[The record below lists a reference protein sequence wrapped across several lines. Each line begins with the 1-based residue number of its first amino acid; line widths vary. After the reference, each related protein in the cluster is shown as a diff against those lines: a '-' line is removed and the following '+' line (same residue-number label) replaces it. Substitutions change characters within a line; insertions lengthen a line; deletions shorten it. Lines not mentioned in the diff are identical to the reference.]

1 MMAEPGD
8 ALWVKIWTGD
18 LQTDLQK
25 RLLTVCGSDRVLKQA
40 QEIAVELC
48 YPYIPE
54 NTGKLIDSVKPTP
67 KGATWKTDYA
77 HYVYAGKVYGPNFR
91 KTDKETGEEVWRS
104 PKGKGSKHPT
114 GRPMKYNYW
123 QVDAKNFTGPTKPL
137 AGPNWVERMLAHD
150 RRRMN
155 LRITAM
161 LKKEIE

>member
-1 MMAEPGD
+1 MAEPGD
-8 ALWVKIWTGD
+8 ALWVKIWAGD

-40 QEIAVELC
+40 QKIAVDLC

-54 NTGKLIDSVKPTP
+54 KTGALIKSVRPTP
-67 KGATWKTDYA
+67 KGATWEAEYA
-77 HYVYAGKVYGPNFR
+77 HYMYAGKVYGPN
-91 KTDKETGEEVWRS
+91 KIWLNKDTGETGWYTPVEN
-104 PKGKGSKHPT
+104 KYPT

-150 RRRMN
+150 RRQMN